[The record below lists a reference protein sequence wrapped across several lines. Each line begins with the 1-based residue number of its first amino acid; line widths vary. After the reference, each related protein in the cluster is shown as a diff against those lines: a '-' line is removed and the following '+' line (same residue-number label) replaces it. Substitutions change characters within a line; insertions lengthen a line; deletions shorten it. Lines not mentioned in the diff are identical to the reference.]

1 MSYEHQKC
9 PQCETIGKYTTDN
22 QENTY
27 CTKCGLIIETH
38 YKYTG
43 GIKIKTLT
51 DIQIENQNIKKLE
64 RWKKCKKIT

>member
-27 CTKCGLIIETH
+27 CTKCGLIIETQYPYVAGH
-38 YKYTG
+38 
-43 GIKIKTLT
+43 KIKTLT
-51 DIQIENQNIKKLE
+51 DIQIENQQQKQKE
-64 RWKKCKKIT
+64 KWKKCKKTT

>member
-51 DIQIENQNIKKLE
+51 DIQIENQQKEQME
-64 RWKKCKKIT
+64 RWKKWKQTI